1 MSVKKVA
8 AVLYDLKIKDA
19 SAKLV
24 LLVLADHYNE
34 STGDCFPSQQRI
46 MDATSLSRATVIRK
60 LKWLEE
66 AGLISRVK
74 RYNNSDI
81 YSLVFE
87 KSQIETSQID
97 TFGVSQCD
105 TNQKEPLPINKRVK
119 KYRVEDLELDDDLI
133 QYAKKKGED
142 PYFILEAMKNW
153 SEQNGGKSYHNLKSA
168 FKSWVLR
175 ESKKQKRFTE
185 KKSDTVIGNGKK
197 MLTMDDWNALSDTM
211 RDYYRRMRP
220 DVIRQ
225 LGL

>member
-8 AVLYDLKIKDA
+8 SVLYDLKIKDA

-34 STGDCFPSQQRI
+34 STGECFPSQQRI

-81 YSLVFE
+81 YSLEFE
-87 KSQIETSQID
+87 KSQIETSQIE
-97 TFGVSQCD
+97 TFGVSECD
-105 TNQKEPLPINKRVK
+105 TNQKEPLPINKKK
-119 KYRVEDLELDDDLI
+119 KYKVEDLELDDDLI
-133 QYAKKKGED
+133 QYAKQKGED
-142 PYFILEAMKNW
+142 PYIALEAMKLW
-153 SEQNGGKSYHNLKSA
+153 SEQKGGVTYHNLKSA
-168 FKSWVLR
+168 FKGWVLR
-175 ESKKQKRFTE
+175 ESKKQKRYTE
-185 KKSDTVIGNGKK
+185 KKSDSVIGHGKK
-197 MLTMDDWNALSDTM
+197 MPSMDEWDALSDTM

-220 DVIRQ
+220 DVIKN

>member
-24 LLVLADHYNE
+24 LLVLADHFNE
-34 STGDCFPSQQRI
+34 STGECFPSQQRI

-87 KSQIETSQID
+87 KSQIETSHIE

-105 TNQKEPLPINKRVK
+105 TNQKEPLPINKKK
-119 KYRVEDLELDDDLI
+119 KYLVEDL
-133 QYAKKKGED
+133 
-142 PYFILEAMKNW
+142 
-153 SEQNGGKSYHNLKSA
+153 
-168 FKSWVLR
+168 
-175 ESKKQKRFTE
+175 
-185 KKSDTVIGNGKK
+185 
-197 MLTMDDWNALSDTM
+197 
-211 RDYYRRMRP
+211 
-220 DVIRQ
+220 
-225 LGL
+225 

>member
-87 KSQIETSQID
+87 KSQIETSQIE

-105 TNQKEPLPINKRVK
+105 TNQKEPLPINKKK
-119 KYRVEDLELDDDLI
+119 KYLVEDLQLDDELI
-133 QYAKKKGED
+133 QYAKEKGVD
-142 PYFILEAMKNW
+142 PYKLLETLQLW
-153 SEQNGGKSYHNLKSA
+153 SEQNGGKRYHNLKA
-168 FKSWVLR
+168 FFKNCVRKEADNPRKLQ
-175 ESKKQKRFTE
+175 SKTD
-185 KKSDTVIGNGKK
+185 SLVGGGKK